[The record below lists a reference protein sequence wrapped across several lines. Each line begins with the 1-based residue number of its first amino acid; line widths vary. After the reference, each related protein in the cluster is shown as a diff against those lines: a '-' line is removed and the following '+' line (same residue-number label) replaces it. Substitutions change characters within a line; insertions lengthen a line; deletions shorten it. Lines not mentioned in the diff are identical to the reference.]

1 MTEREYG
8 AMGYNALHACHFCG
22 KIDRLSGIEVHSPCL
37 FAVAMTKRDKLPH
50 EKKDVDA
57 YKRLV
62 KLTYRIEGRDRVY
75 YRHDFTIHIFY
86 EFNEF

>member
-1 MTEREYG
+1 MAEGEYG
-8 AMGYNALHACHFCG
+8 AMGYNALHASRFRG
-22 KIDRLSGIEVHSPCL
+22 KIDRLSGIEVHSPRL
-37 FAVAMTKRDKLPH
+37 FAVAMTKRDKLSH
-50 EKKDVDA
+50 EKKGVDA

-62 KLTYRIEGRDRVY
+62 KFTDRIEGRDRVY